1 MSTKLTA
8 SAEAEYPRLHK
19 TLAVSEG
26 AIRRAVRA
34 KYYPQADG
42 SLRLATIQAFST
54 PFFLPK
60 GWEFDSPRSDHYD
73 IPNDIE
79 ADEIGEDGDGE
90 PKPGNQERA
99 RRRARIATYDLV
111 MSNPQLDTFVTL
123 TYAPEAVSDKADY
136 AECYQK
142 LRPFLSNSVQRQGLC
157 YVGVPELT
165 KKGDVHFHFLTN
177 RDSLKLERALSP
189 RTGRPLTHNRD
200 PIYNVTNWKHGFTT
214 AQLVR
219 KRSEDDDERAACVKY
234 VLKYIGKQNEMI
246 GGRYY
251 LSGGELARPIYKYG
265 DTAEEFIKGESC
277 TYDKTAQI
285 QTEEGSIE
293 YRLYS
298 FT

>member
-1 MSTKLTA
+1 MSTARTA
-8 SAEAEYPRLHK
+8 SAEAEFPLLHK

-34 KYYPQADG
+34 KYYPQSDG
-42 SLRLATIQAFST
+42 SLRLATIQEFNC

-60 GWEFDSPRSDHYD
+60 GWEFEPIGSNHND
-73 IPNDIE
+73 IDNDIE
-79 ADEIGEDGDGE
+79 ADEIGDDEV
-90 PKPGNQERA
+90 KPGNQERA

-111 MSNPQLDTFVTL
+111 MSNPQLNTFVTL
-123 TYAPEAVSDKADY
+123 TYSPDSVTDKADY
-136 AECYQK
+136 SECYKK
-142 LRPFLSNSVQRQGLC
+142 LRPFLSNAVQRKGLI

-177 RDSLKLERALSP
+177 REPLELERAISP
-189 RTGRPLTHNRD
+189 KTGRPLTHHRD

-219 KRSEDDDERAACVKY
+219 QRGEDEDERAACVKY
-234 VLKYIGKQNEMI
+234 LFKYITKQNEMI

-251 LSGGELARPIYKYG
+251 LSGGELARPIYVYG
-265 DTAEEFIKGESC
+265 DTAEEFMNGEKC

-285 QTEEGSIE
+285 QNEDGVLE